1 MAGFSLLL
9 LSEPLAMRG
18 KKASKALRSLGY
30 CLIIA
35 ALALYASPAVAVVFK
50 VPVTKIVA
58 ETGST
63 NEAWTK
69 AMTFLSEQ
77 TALFYLTFVT
87 ALGSGVMLV
96 WTVFF
101 ELALGRKKL
110 QAEKTDAVSWGSYG
124 ICRHPGFWWLAL
136 YMLSMGIVRG
146 FSPSVVPAFL
156 VIFFNFLLVEVQDR
170 YSFPRIF
177 KDYEA
182 YRKKVPFLIPGFIK
196 KGTHHR

>member
-1 MAGFSLLL
+1 
-9 LSEPLAMRG
+9 MRG

-63 NEAWTK
+63 NETWTK

-110 QAEKTDAVSWGSYG
+110 QAEKTDTVSWGSYG